1 MMACYHPLYAYRD
14 PETHQ
19 IRILDARFDR
29 ADANLTLPCGQC
41 QGCRLERSRQ
51 WAVRVM
57 HEASLYKQN
66 SFVTLTYNDEHLKP
80 SLDYSDYQKFMKR
93 LRKAFS
99 GQEVRFYMCGE
110 YGEQNRRPHFH
121 ACLFNVDF
129 QDKTVWRKDRG
140 NYIYRSE
147 LLERLWPFGFSSIGE
162 LTFQSAAYVA
172 RYVMK
177 KQTGFRSEEAYKY
190 TDPETGEVLDLTPEF
205 NKMSLKPGI
214 GARWFEKY
222 QSDVY
227 PNDYLVVNGVKT
239 RPPRY
244 YDKLFHE
251 QKNLLASSD
260 LEVGRY
266 ERAQKYVDNN
276 TDERLAVREQVLSA
290 KIKKLKRSL

>member
-1 MMACYHPLYAYRD
+1 MACYHPLSAYRD
-14 PETHQ
+14 PETGQ

-57 HEASLYKQN
+57 HEASLYPVN
-66 SFVTLTYNDEHLKP
+66 SFVTLTYNDENLKP
-80 SLDYSDYQKFMKR
+80 SLDYSDFQKFMKR
-93 LRKAFS
+93 LRKS
-99 GQEVRFYMCGE
+99 SDSNIRFYMCGE
-110 YGEQNRRPHFH
+110 YGSLNMRPHFH
-121 ACLFNVDF
+121 ACLFNCDF
-129 QDKTVWRKDRG
+129 PDKVVWQKQRG

-147 LLERLWPFGFSSIGE
+147 KLESLWPFGFSSIGE

-177 KQTGFRSEEAYKY
+177 KQTGFNSEQHYQSV
-190 TDPETGEVLDLTPEF
+190 DPETGEVIQLVPEF

-214 GARWFEKY
+214 GAEWFKKY

-244 YDKLFHE
+244 YDKLLFN
-251 QKNLLASSD
+251 QKNLTINSD
-260 LEVGRY
+260 LECDRY
-266 ERAQKYVDNN
+266 NSAQKYKDNN
-276 TDERLAVREQVLSA
+276 TDERLKVREEVLSQ